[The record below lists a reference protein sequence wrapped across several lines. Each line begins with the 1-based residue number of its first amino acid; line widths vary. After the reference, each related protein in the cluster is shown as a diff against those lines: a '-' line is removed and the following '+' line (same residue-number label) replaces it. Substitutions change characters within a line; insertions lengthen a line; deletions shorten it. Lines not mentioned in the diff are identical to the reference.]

1 MWRSIMSLT
10 NISLPDDDI
19 PAMRR
24 AAAYYR
30 FENMGAFFRMC
41 ARTLIDHHRRGDKL
55 IAPFRFEIAL
65 QKEVQKHASTKTKE
79 TETGQNHR

>member
-1 MWRSIMSLT
+1 MSLT

-30 FENMGAFFRMC
+30 FENLGAFFRMC
-41 ARTLIDHHRRGDKL
+41 ALTLIDHHRRGDKL
-55 IAPFRFEIAL
+55 IAPFRFESAP
-65 QKEVQKHASTKTKE
+65 QKEKGNYANTKTKE
-79 TETGQNHR
+79 TEARQNHR

>member
-1 MWRSIMSLT
+1 MSLT

-30 FENMGAFFRMC
+30 FENMGAFFRMA

-55 IAPFRFEIAL
+55 IAPFRFESAP
-65 QKEVQKHASTKTKE
+65 QKEEGKQHASTQRKE
-79 TETGQNHR
+79 TETR

>member
-1 MWRSIMSLT
+1 MSLT

-24 AAAYYR
+24 ATAYYR

-41 ARTLIDHHRRGDKL
+41 ARALIDHHRRGDKL
-55 IAPFRFEIAL
+55 IAPFRFESAPR
-65 QKEVQKHASTKTKE
+65 KEDGKYASTKTKE
-79 TETGQNHR
+79 T